1 MVGVTVPLCL
11 IKLPIELPH
20 CERLTRIL
28 NAPKHVSVENIKI
41 NNVIIY
47 DEMEN
52 VSFEET
58 PFFFNIKLL

>member
-28 NAPKHVSVENIKI
+28 NALRHVSVENIKI

-47 DEMEN
+47 DEVEN
-52 VSFEET
+52 VGFEET
-58 PFFFNIKLL
+58 LFFFNITLM

>member
-11 IKLPIELPH
+11 IKLPIELLH

-28 NAPKHVSVENIKI
+28 NALKHMSVVNIKI

-52 VSFEET
+52 LGFEET
-58 PFFFNIKLL
+58 LFFFNITLL